1 MDLYFDLYLQT
12 LANGLVLGSI
22 YAVMAFGLAI
32 VFGVMRV
39 INFAHGV
46 LAVLAAYVA
55 LQLFNSLGLDPFVSL
70 VATVPLFFAIGWLVH
85 RLLIVRLGAGR
96 ESASMVV
103 TFGLGII
110 VEVIIIMAWTANFQ
124 SITPAYANEI
134 LAFGPFRLTYS
145 RIAAMAIA
153 LASVLVLTQFLSRSK
168 IGKGIRAVMQDR
180 EAATYVGIDVD
191 HVAAI
196 TFGIAIASVAIGG
209 VLLGTV
215 YAFYPSVHFDWIG
228 RLFAIVVLGGMGSIG
243 GAFFGAYVVALA
255 EAFVTLY
262 LGSAWAPLVS
272 FSIII
277 LVLLLRP
284 GGLAGMKT
292 TVRA

>member
-1 MDLYFDLYLQT
+1 MDFILDLFLQT
-12 LANGLVLGSI
+12 LVNGIVLGSI

-46 LAVLAAYVA
+46 LAVLAAYVT
-55 LQLFNSLGLDPFVSL
+55 LQLFRSLGADPFLSL
-70 VATVPLFFAIGWLVH
+70 VVTVPLFFVIGWLIH
-85 RLLIVRLGAGR
+85 RLLIVRLGTGR
-96 ESASMVV
+96 ESSSMVV

-110 VEVIIIMAWTANFQ
+110 IEVLIIMAWTANFQ
-124 SITPAYANEI
+124 AISPEYANQVV
-134 LAFGPFRLTYS
+134 AFGSLRLTYS
-145 RIAAMAIA
+145 RIMAMGIA
-153 LASVLVLTQFLSRSK
+153 VTSVLALTQFLARSK

-180 EAATYVGIDVD
+180 EAATYVGVDVD
-191 HVAAI
+191 HVASI

-243 GAFFGAYVVALA
+243 GAFFGAYVVAIA
-255 EAFVTLY
+255 ESFVTLY

-284 GGLAGMKT
+284 GGLAG
-292 TVRA
+292 VRAMVRA